1 MEKEVGRCYKQIFWS
16 QEVGGL
22 WKMIQRKR
30 NLDVRYIAVN
40 RFTNEK
46 ASAAA
51 DASAITGVISRDAE

>member
-1 MEKEVGRCYKQIFWS
+1 
-16 QEVGGL
+16 
-22 WKMIQRKR
+22 MIQRKR